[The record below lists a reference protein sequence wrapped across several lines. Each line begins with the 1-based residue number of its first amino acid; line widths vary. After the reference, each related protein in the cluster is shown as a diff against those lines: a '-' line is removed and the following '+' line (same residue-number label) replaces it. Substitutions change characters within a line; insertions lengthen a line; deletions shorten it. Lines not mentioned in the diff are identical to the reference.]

1 MPCLT
6 GRGERG
12 FSLTEK
18 AKKGDGTAGRRR
30 LGVEAVA
37 QPRIRALHSPQ
48 KTKITEDARPIELSS
63 RLRPGQRQSF
73 SY

>member
-48 KTKITEDARPIELSS
+48 KQRLPKMHGPLS
-63 RLRPGQRQSF
+63 
-73 SY
+73 

>member
-1 MPCLT
+1 MPSLT

-18 AKKGDGTAGRRR
+18 AKKGDGTAGRGRRRR

-37 QPRIRALHSPQ
+37 QPL
-48 KTKITEDARPIELSS
+48 KNN
-63 RLRPGQRQSF
+63 
-73 SY
+73 